1 MAARKRSALRAK
13 KPVPARRSPT
23 PRGVAPKKKGRGK
36 PNRAARAA
44 STQIEQ
50 ALALD
55 PVAYVK
61 DRIRSVPDFPKPGIL
76 FRDIT
81 PVLADPRAFQI
92 AVNQFVERL
101 CTEAIDGI
109 VAIESRGFLFGAP
122 VARALAAPLVLF
134 RKPDKLPGRT
144 VTESFSLEYG
154 QSVLEAQVDA
164 LRGAERVVI
173 IDDLLATGGTAR
185 AAEQVV
191 SRLGAQVVAHLF
203 LVELA
208 SLHGRGV
215 LSAPVFS
222 VIQFD

>member
-1 MAARKRSALRAK
+1 MADRKRNASRGK

-23 PRGVAPKKKGRGK
+23 PRGVAPKKK
-36 PNRAARAA
+36 ARAKTTRTPRSA
-44 STQIEQ
+44 SSIER

-55 PVAYVK
+55 ATAYVRA
-61 DRIRSVPDFPKPGIL
+61 RIRSVPDFPKPGIL

-81 PVLADPRAFQI
+81 PVLADPKAFQI

-101 CTEAIDGI
+101 CTESIDGI

-134 RKPDKLPGRT
+134 RKPAKLPGQT
-144 VTESFSLEYG
+144 VAASFSLEYG
-154 QSVLEAQVDA
+154 ESVLEAQVDA

-185 AAEQVV
+185 AAEEVV
-191 SRLGAQVVAHLF
+191 GRLGAQVVAHLF
-203 LVELA
+203 LVELT
-208 SLHGRGV
+208 SLGGRNV

-222 VIQFD
+222 VIQYE

>member
-1 MAARKRSALRAK
+1 VGGKAK
-13 KPVPARRSPT
+13 KKTTKPKSRRT
-23 PRGVAPKKKGRGK
+23 PRGVSSDIE
-36 PNRAARAA
+36 RAFGLEPL
-44 STQIEQ
+44 S
-50 ALALD
+50 
-55 PVAYVK
+55 YVRDK
-61 DRIRSVPDFPKPGIL
+61 IRSMPDFPKPGIL

-81 PVLADPRAFQI
+81 PVLADPKAFQI

-101 CTEAIDGI
+101 CTESIDGI

-144 VTESFSLEYG
+144 VAASFALEYG
-154 QSVLEAQVDA
+154 ESVLEAQVDA

-203 LVELA
+203 LVELT
-208 SLHGRGV
+208 SLQGRKM

-222 VIQFD
+222 VVQYD